1 MYKTF
6 RKMVQ
11 SKFPFYHCHHP
22 HFSLLAPEQV
32 NIAGENHMLGLLV
45 FLEFMITALKLA
57 LNPSQQSLLFFI
69 KLTFPLRE
77 MTYYTF
83 FFFPISHT
91 LSLSQMMISAHT
103 SLRQYRLIW
112 KLSHL
117 PSTTPFLLFHIYTHS
132 SSSLSIFIK

>member
-22 HFSLLAPEQV
+22 HFSLLAAEQV

-45 FLEFMITALKLA
+45 FLEFMITTLKLA

-117 PSTTPFLLFHIYTHS
+117 ASTTPFLLHIYTHS